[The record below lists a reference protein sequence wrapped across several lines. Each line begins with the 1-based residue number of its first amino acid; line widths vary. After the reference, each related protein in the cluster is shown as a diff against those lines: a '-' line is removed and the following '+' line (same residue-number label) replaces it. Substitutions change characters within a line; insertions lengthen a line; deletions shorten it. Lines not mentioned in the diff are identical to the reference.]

1 MFIDKVHIFAKG
13 GDGGSGCV
21 SFRRE
26 AHVPKGGPD
35 GGDGG
40 DGGNVVLVADS
51 SISSLIE
58 FRFSHHFKADR
69 GMHGQG
75 SKKSGRSGDD
85 VVLRVPVGTVVR
97 FYNSEMGIAGDDI
110 ADLSVEGQKCLIAR
124 GGRGGLG
131 NTHFVTPTH
140 RAPAFAELGE
150 PGQETEVEL
159 ELKLIAD
166 CALVGMPSVG
176 KSSLISVMSKAKPK
190 IADYPFTTLVPNLG
204 VATYNDKAFVVA
216 DIPGLIE
223 GASEGKGL
231 GHEFLRHIERAST
244 IVHVVD
250 ITGGLEQRDP
260 IDDYEII
267 SKELKDYSLELAH
280 KPRLI
285 VANKV
290 DVADYDEIA
299 RENLVRLQNRV
310 KQDFDEVLDNEGNR
324 IYQSDK
330 VILVSAVTTQGIDQL
345 KAQILTVVEN
355 NRHALEVEAQQNE
368 SYDSVYEYVPT
379 SAGGTS
385 IEREDDAWRVGG
397 DAIVRA
403 VIQTDWDNEEAV
415 DHFQKRFKKMGIE
428 DKLFAAGAKNGDE
441 VRIADVSFDLY
452 STRQVGKLNV
462 GIFGGSFDPVHLGH
476 MACAEFAK
484 EAARLDRVIF
494 VPTHISP
501 FKAEEVDDIMFSD
514 DERFE
519 LLQAALCESDS
530 FEVSDYEIEKQGISY
545 TCDTL
550 HFFTKFYRDE
560 GIDASLTLI
569 IGSDLANELDRWKN
583 ASRIAQMAN
592 IVCIMRPGYNEKML
606 PEKVRE
612 LGFKVNF
619 IKSPNV
625 DVSSTQIREML
636 KAGEDVTGLVP
647 DETLKLIKDFMS
659 KRNN

>member
-110 ADLSVEGQKCLIAR
+110 ADLSIEGQKCLIAR

-299 RENLVRLQNRV
+299 RDNLERLQNRV

-330 VILVSAVTTQGIDQL
+330 VILVSAVTSQGIDQL

-355 NRHALEVEAQQNE
+355 NRHALEVESQQNE

-452 STRQVGKLNV
+452 STRQVGMLNV
-462 GIFGGSFDPVHLGH
+462 GIFGGSFDPLHLGH

-501 FKAEEVDDIMFSD
+501 FKADEVDDIMFSD

-519 LLQAALCESDS
+519 LLQAALCESDC

-560 GIDASLTLI
+560 GIDANLTLI

-647 DETLKLIKDFMS
+647 DETLKLLKDFMS

>member
-159 ELKLIAD
+159 ELKLVAD

-299 RENLVRLQNRV
+299 RENLERLQNRV

-355 NRHALEVEAQQNE
+355 NRHALEVEAHQNE

-519 LLQAALCESDS
+519 LLQAALCESDC

-550 HFFTKFYRDE
+550 HFFTKFYHDE
-560 GIDASLTLI
+560 GIDANLTLI

-592 IVCIMRPGYNEKML
+592 VVCIMRPGYNEKML

-647 DETLKLIKDFMS
+647 DETLKLLKDFML